1 VVFGR
6 LRVSDPHGAHRIPNK
21 LFAGLGPG
29 PADPHRQEF
38 GPTFDLPAAAAG
50 STVGCGLWVY
60 HASELAGR
68 TFRILCEV
76 RSAGGR
82 SWNYVVEHT
91 VEDPDGPHGY

>member
-1 VVFGR
+1 VAAVAHSYQPSGDA
-6 LRVSDPHGAHRIPNK
+6 VTTTVYNGA
-21 LFAGLGPG
+21 

-38 GPTFDLPAAAAG
+38 SPTFDLPSAAAR

-60 HASELAGR
+60 HASELAGV

-82 SWNYVVEHT
+82 SWNYLFEHT
-91 VEDPDGPHGY
+91 VEDPAGPHVY